1 MNEPIDKAVRANTS
15 AAVSW
20 RRGGVWSVLAV
31 GAALIAMA
39 LAAIAGGCIAYCD
52 GTWAL
57 FWAVFMPP
65 VIVFQAFA
73 EWPVASPFILVACV
87 AGVAAIA
94 KWSPIRPGIG
104 VALAGIVLSAGASW
118 IVTGLMTDFAHTSCG
133 LM

>member
-1 MNEPIDKAVRANTS
+1 MNEPIDKAERAARDAPVRGP
-15 AAVSW
+15 
-20 RRGGVWSVLAV
+20 RGNVWSVLAV
-31 GAALIAMA
+31 GAILIAMA

-73 EWPVASPFILVACV
+73 EWPIESPFILVACV

-94 KWSPIRPGIG
+94 KWSPIRPGIR
-104 VALAGIVLSAGASW
+104 VALAGIVLCAGASW
-118 IVTGLMTDFAHTSCG
+118 IVTGFVTDFAHTSCG

>member
-1 MNEPIDKAVRANTS
+1 MSESIHPTARNDTS
-15 AAVSW
+15 AEAS
-20 RRGGVWSVLAV
+20 RHRGGVWSVVAV
-31 GAALIAMA
+31 GAILIAMA

-87 AGVAAIA
+87 AGIAAIA
-94 KWSPIRPGIG
+94 KWSPIRPGIR
-104 VALAGIVLSAGASW
+104 VALAGIVLCAGASW
-118 IVTGLMTDFAHTSCG
+118 IVTGFVTDFAHTSCG